1 MSNLGEHVDDVR
13 SLATT
18 QVSPVP
24 RLLFFGNE
32 FPSDDLKDIF
42 RRLVRHSKD
51 RRFRILASFIDEATR
66 VIQDEISKL
75 PLDLRKHVPHF
86 DTVLTIPEHGDFR
99 QTGLGAAMESALLVV
114 LQLSG
119 LIGWV
124 HPLLTSPRIA
134 LAW

>member
-1 MSNLGEHVDDVR
+1 MSDLGEHDDNVK
-13 SLATT
+13 SLATS
-18 QVSPVP
+18 QGSPVP

-51 RRFRILASFIDEATR
+51 RRFRVLASFLDEATR
-66 VIQDEISKL
+66 VIKDEISKL

-99 QTGLGAAMESALLVV
+99 QTGLGAAMESALLIV
-114 LQLSG
+114 LQLGG

-124 HPLLTSPRIA
+124 HYLRT
-134 LAW
+134 